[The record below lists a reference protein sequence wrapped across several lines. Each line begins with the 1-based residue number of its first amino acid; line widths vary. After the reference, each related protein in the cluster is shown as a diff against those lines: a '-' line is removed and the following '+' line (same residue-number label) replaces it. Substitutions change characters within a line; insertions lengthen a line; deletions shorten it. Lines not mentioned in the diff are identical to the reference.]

1 MHVINNSCS
10 NGNKG
15 ALGSLDSYIKKAMV
29 VKDEG
34 CSLRWTRWALVST
47 KSKIGNRKSACD

>member
-1 MHVINNSCS
+1 MINNSCC
-10 NGNKG
+10 NGKG

-34 CSLRWTRWALVST
+34 CSLRWTRWASVAT